1 MFEELRKI
9 STDKKDIKK
18 FSVLF
23 FGVFILFSIIFFYVG
38 LYNYL
43 IIFISLGLLF
53 PIIGYLFPL
62 ALKPIYLIWMSFA
75 VILGWI
81 MSRIILIILFIL
93 VVLPTAIIA
102 KLFRKKFVS
111 SIDMG
116 ADTYWEKINI
126 QKKSID
132 YEKQF

>member
-43 IIFISLGLLF
+43 II
-53 PIIGYLFPL
+53 
-62 ALKPIYLIWMSFA
+62 
-75 VILGWI
+75 
-81 MSRIILIILFIL
+81 
-93 VVLPTAIIA
+93 
-102 KLFRKKFVS
+102 
-111 SIDMG
+111 
-116 ADTYWEKINI
+116 
-126 QKKSID
+126 
-132 YEKQF
+132 